1 LEFSSVMKN
10 SFHSHCSIDISLFS
24 VLLLGNFSSIRY
36 NNQEETVMKKTLAL
50 LLALT
55 MVLSLAACGSTKKEE
70 KTETPAAAAEAPAA
84 ETTTVEPAAAAVPQI
99 ANIFYGG
106 GTPQTIDPALNSA
119 SSGSNVIKLAFAG
132 LMGFQWVDGEAKLAP
147 ELAESYEVSEDGCT
161 YVFTLREG
169 LKWSDGTDLTLQ
181 QIADS
186 WNRAGSAEL
195 GADYGFLYDYI
206 ERNED
211 GTLNL
216 TIDEAARTFTVKLA
230 APTAYFLDLCAF
242 PTFYPVR
249 TDVTDNE
256 GMWATDPAKYIG
268 TGAFRMTSYK
278 VDDVITFEKNP
289 YYWNAENVT
298 LEAANCY
305 LSEDNVAILTAYEN
319 GTACFINAIDPV
331 EYDRLY
337 ATYPGELVMG
347 DYIGTYYILFNVYKD
362 YSPAGK
368 QLSVQEQRK
377 ACFAIGQMVNR
388 DELVNYVTMG
398 GQAPA
403 TGFYPNGLADGYN
416 ANVRAAADY
425 GSWYT
430 GTNTPAAENADYT
443 EDQVAAVKTLIDLGY
458 AYTGTIEEG
467 NITFTD
473 FPSVEFAFNN
483 SGANAA
489 IIQYVQETWNKFGI
503 TATINQEAWATLQTK
518 LKAGDAEAARMGW
531 IADFNDC
538 VNFLEIFICASG
550 NNYPRLGRD
559 IGDYTR
565 SSDLTKDAGL
575 GAYYG
580 ENGDQ
585 TWAEAY
591 DAVVDQIKSC
601 TDPAE
606 RAALCAQAEKTLM
619 ATGAVA
625 PLYYYTNPYMLKPN
639 VKGLIMMAT
648 GDVVWNYVTIE

>member
-1 LEFSSVMKN
+1 
-10 SFHSHCSIDISLFS
+10 
-24 VLLLGNFSSIRY
+24 
-36 NNQEETVMKKTLAL
+36 MKKTLAL
-50 LLALT
+50 LLALA
-55 MVLSLAACGSTKKEE
+55 MVLSLAACGGAKEE
-70 KTETPAAAAEAPAA
+70 APAAPAAEAPEA
-84 ETTTVEPAAAAVPQI
+84 ETPVAEPAAPAAKPQI

-119 SSGSNVIKLAFAG
+119 SSGSNTIKLAFTG
-132 LMGFQWVDGEAKLAP
+132 LMGFQWVDGEAKLMP
-147 ELAESYEVSEDGCT
+147 ELAESYEVSEDGLT
-161 YVFTLREG
+161 YTFVLREG
-169 LKWSDGTDLTLQ
+169 LKWSDGTDMTLQ
-181 QIADS
+181 QIVDA
-186 WNRAGSAEL
+186 WNRAGSPEL

-216 TIDEAARTFTVKLA
+216 TIDEAARTFVVKLV

-242 PTFYPVR
+242 PTFFPVR
-249 TDVTDNE
+249 CDIADNE

-268 TGAFRMTSYK
+268 NGAFRMTSYK
-278 VDDVITFEKNP
+278 VDDVISFEKNP
-289 YYWNAENVT
+289 YYWNADAVT
-298 LEAANCY
+298 LEGANCY

-319 GTACFINAIDPV
+319 DTACFINSIDPV

-347 DYIGTYYILFNVYKD
+347 DYIGTWYVLFNVYKD

-377 ACFAIGQMVNR
+377 ACFALGQMVNR

-403 TGFYPNGLADGYN
+403 TGFYPNGLSDGLN
-416 ANVRAAADY
+416 GNVRAAEGY
-425 GSWYT
+425 GTWYT
-430 GTNTPAAENADYT
+430 GTNTPAAENEDYT
-443 EDQVAAVKTLIDLGY
+443 EDQVAAANALIELGY
-458 AYTGTIEEG
+458 AYTGSIENG
-467 NITFTD
+467 DLTFTD

-489 IIQYVQETWNKFGI
+489 IIQYVQETWNRFGI

-565 SSDLTKDAGL
+565 ASAVTKDAGI

-580 ENGDQ
+580 DNGDQ
-585 TWAEAY
+585 TWADAY
-591 DAVVDQIKSC
+591 DSIVDAVKAS

-606 RAALCAQAEKTLM
+606 RAALCAKAEKVLM
-619 ATGAVA
+619 DTGAVA
-625 PLYYYTNPYMLKPN
+625 PMYFYTNPYMLKTN
-639 VKGLIMMAT
+639 VKGLIMMNT